1 MTAIWNGSVSE
12 MTLKFNMRTG
22 LALLVLPFVAACS
35 ETSVLD
41 TFDSGNRGHENGAI
55 VSNQPLSVPPDLS
68 LRQPGA
74 ANAPAYSGNGLQVQ
88 QGQRA
93 SSQTYQ
99 APPPPQPQTQQQPAW
114 QNSAP
119 APAQQQQAYQAPPA
133 PRDNTAG
140 ISNNVIQSQNPA
152 DEPYLRNGINPYNA
166 DGTRK
171 KQSVLDKEARAKKI
185 ELERAKNPNYGTVF
199 NSGDIWTSN

>member
-1 MTAIWNGSVSE
+1 
-12 MTLKFNMRTG
+12 MTLKLSWRMG
-22 LALLVLPFVAACS
+22 LAALTIPVLAGCS
-35 ETSVLD
+35 ETSVLN
-41 TFDSGNRGHENGAI
+41 TFDSGNRGEDSGAI

-74 ANAPAYSGNGLQVQ
+74 ANAPANSGNGLQVQ

-93 SSQTYQ
+93 SIQTNQTAPQ
-99 APPPPQPQTQQQPAW
+99 AQQPAW

-119 APAQQQQAYQAPPA
+119 AQQQQQAYQAPPP
-133 PRDNTAG
+133 PRDPTAG
-140 ISNNVIQSQNPA
+140 ISNPIIQSRNPA
-152 DEPYLRNGINPYNA
+152 DEPYLRHGINPYNP

-171 KQSVLDKEARAKKI
+171 KQSVLDKEARAKKL

-199 NSGDIWTSN
+199 NSGELWSSD

>member
-1 MTAIWNGSVSE
+1 
-12 MTLKFNMRTG
+12 MTLKFYMRTG
-22 LALLVLPFVAACS
+22 LALLVLPFLAACS

-41 TFDSGNRGHENGAI
+41 AFDSGNRAEETGPI
-55 VSNQPLSVPPDLS
+55 TSNQPLSVPPDLA

-93 SSQTYQ
+93 PSQAYQ

-119 APAQQQQAYQAPPA
+119 APTQQQSAPAQQQQAYQAPPA
-133 PRDNTAG
+133 TRK
-140 ISNNVIQSQNPA
+140 NPA

-185 ELERAKNPNYGTVF
+185 ELERAKNPSYGTVF
-199 NSGDIWTSN
+199 NSGELWSSN

>member
-1 MTAIWNGSVSE
+1 

-22 LALLVLPFVAACS
+22 LALIVLPFLAACS

-41 TFDSGNRGHENGAI
+41 AFDSGNRGDENGAI

-74 ANAPAYSGNGLQVQ
+74 ANAPAYTGNGLQVQ
-88 QGQRA
+88 QGQRG
-93 SSQTYQ
+93 SQTYQ
-99 APPPPQPQTQQQPAW
+99 APPPPQPQTQQPAW
-114 QNSAP
+114 QNS

-140 ISNNVIQSQNPA
+140 ISNNIIQSRNPA
-152 DEPYLRNGINPYNA
+152 DEPYLRHGINPYNA

-171 KQSVLDKEARAKKI
+171 KQAVLDKEARAKKI
-185 ELERAKNPNYGTVF
+185 ELERAKNPDYGTVF
-199 NSGDIWTSN
+199 NSGELWSSN

>member
-1 MTAIWNGSVSE
+1 
-12 MTLKFNMRTG
+12 MTLKFDMRAG
-22 LALLVLPFVAACS
+22 LALLVLPFLAACS

-41 TFDSGNRGHENGAI
+41 AFDSGNRGEDNAAI

-74 ANAPAYSGNGLQVQ
+74 ANAPASNGSGNGLQVQ

-93 SSQTYQ
+93 TNQTYQ
-99 APPPPQPQTQQQPAW
+99 APPPPQPQGQQPAW

-119 APAQQQQAYQAPPA
+119 APAQQQQAYQPPPA
-133 PRDNTAG
+133 PRDDTAG
-140 ISNNVIQSQNPA
+140 ISNNVIQSKNPA
-152 DEPYLRNGINPYNA
+152 DEAYLRHGINPYKP

-171 KQSVLDKEARAKKI
+171 KQSDLDKEARAKKI
-185 ELERAKNPNYGTVF
+185 ELERAKNPSYGTVF
-199 NSGDIWTSN
+199 NSGDLWSSD

>member
-1 MTAIWNGSVSE
+1 

-22 LALLVLPFVAACS
+22 LALLVLPFLAACS

-41 TFDSGNRGHENGAI
+41 AFDSGNRGEETGPI
-55 VSNQPLSVPPDLS
+55 TSNQPLSVPPDLA

-74 ANAPAYSGNGLQVQ
+74 ANAPAYNRSSNGLQVQ

-93 SSQTYQ
+93 TNQTYQ
-99 APPPPQPQTQQQPAW
+99 APPPPQPQGQQPAW
-114 QNSAP
+114 QNA

-133 PRDNTAG
+133 PRDSTAG
-140 ISNNVIQSQNPA
+140 ISNNIIQSQNPA
-152 DEPYLRNGINPYNA
+152 DEPYLRHGINPYNA

-185 ELERAKNPNYGTVF
+185 ELERAKNPSYGTVF
-199 NSGDIWTSN
+199 NSGELWTSN

>member
-1 MTAIWNGSVSE
+1 

-22 LALLVLPFVAACS
+22 LALIALPFLAACS

-41 TFDSGNRGHENGAI
+41 AFDSGNRGEENGAI

-74 ANAPAYSGNGLQVQ
+74 ANAPAYTGNGLQVQ

-93 SSQTYQ
+93 TNQTYQ
-99 APPPPQPQTQQQPAW
+99 APPPPQPQTQQPAW
-114 QNSAP
+114 QNSAT
-119 APAQQQQAYQAPPA
+119 APAQQQQAYQAPPK
-133 PRDNTAG
+133 PRDTTAG
-140 ISNNVIQSQNPA
+140 ISNSVIQSRNPA
-152 DEPYLRNGINPYNA
+152 DEPYLRHGINPYNA

-185 ELERAKNPNYGTVF
+185 ELERSKNPNYGTVF
-199 NSGDIWTSN
+199 NSGEFWSSN

>member
-1 MTAIWNGSVSE
+1 

-22 LALLVLPFVAACS
+22 LALLVLPFLAACS

-41 TFDSGNRGHENGAI
+41 AFDSGNRGDENGAI

-74 ANAPAYSGNGLQVQ
+74 ANAPASSNGLQVQ
-88 QGQRA
+88 QGQRG
-93 SSQTYQ
+93 SQAYQ
-99 APPPPQPQTQQQPAW
+99 APPPPQPQGQQQPAW
-114 QNSAP
+114 QNSGTP
-119 APAQQQQAYQAPPA
+119 PAQQQQAYQAPPA
-133 PRDNTAG
+133 PRDSSAG
-140 ISNNVIQSQNPA
+140 ISNNIIQSRNPA
-152 DEPYLRNGINPYNA
+152 DEPYLRHGINPYNA

-185 ELERAKNPNYGTVF
+185 ELERAKNPSYGTVF
-199 NSGDIWTSN
+199 NSGDLWTSN

>member
-1 MTAIWNGSVSE
+1 
-12 MTLKFNMRTG
+12 MTLKFDRRTG
-22 LALLVLPFVAACS
+22 LALIALPFLAACS

-41 TFDSGNRGHENGAI
+41 AFDSGNRGEENGAI
-55 VSNQPLSVPPDLS
+55 VSNQPLTVPPDLS

-74 ANAPAYSGNGLQVQ
+74 ANAPAYNGNGLQVQ

-93 SSQTYQ
+93 PSQTYQ
-99 APPPPQPQTQQQPAW
+99 APPPPQPQTQQPAW
-114 QNSAP
+114 QNTAP
-119 APAQQQQAYQAPPA
+119 QQQQTYQQPPA

-140 ISNNVIQSQNPA
+140 ISNNVIQSRNPA

-171 KQSVLDKEARAKKI
+171 KQAVLDREARAKKI
-185 ELERAKNPNYGTVF
+185 ELERGKNPNYGTVF
-199 NSGDIWTSN
+199 NSGELWSSN

>member
-1 MTAIWNGSVSE
+1 MTF
-12 MTLKFNMRTG
+12 KFNMRTG
-22 LALLVLPFVAACS
+22 LALLVLPFLAACS

-41 TFDSGNRGHENGAI
+41 AFDSGNRAEENGAI

-74 ANAPAYSGNGLQVQ
+74 ANAPAYNRSSNGLQVQ

-93 SSQTYQ
+93 PGRTYQ

-114 QNSAP
+114 QNSAT

-133 PRDNTAG
+133 PRK
-140 ISNNVIQSQNPA
+140 NPA

-171 KQSVLDKEARAKKI
+171 KQSVLDKEARAKKL
-185 ELERAKNPNYGTVF
+185 ELERAKNPDYGTVF
-199 NSGDIWTSN
+199 NSGELWTTN

>member
-1 MTAIWNGSVSE
+1 
-12 MTLKFNMRTG
+12 MTLKFSMRTG
-22 LALLVLPFVAACS
+22 LALLALPFVAACS

-41 TFDSGNRGHENGAI
+41 AFDAGNRGDENGAI
-55 VSNQPLSVPPDLS
+55 VTNQPLSVPPDLS

-74 ANAPAYSGNGLQVQ
+74 ANAPAYDRSGNGLQVQ

-93 SSQTYQ
+93 TNQTYQ
-99 APPPPQPQTQQQPAW
+99 APPPPQPQGQQPAW
-114 QNSAP
+114 QNSV
-119 APAQQQQAYQAPPA
+119 PAQQQQAYQAPPA
-133 PRDNTAG
+133 PRDETAG
-140 ISNNVIQSQNPA
+140 ISNNVIQSRNPA
-152 DEPYLRNGINPYNA
+152 DEPYLRHGINPYNP

-199 NSGDIWTSN
+199 NSGDLWSSD

>member
-1 MTAIWNGSVSE
+1 
-12 MTLKFNMRTG
+12 MTLKFSMRTG
-22 LALLVLPFVAACS
+22 LALLVLPFLAACS

-41 TFDSGNRGHENGAI
+41 AFDSGNRGDENAAI
-55 VSNQPLSVPPDLS
+55 VTNQPLSVPPDLS

-74 ANAPAYSGNGLQVQ
+74 ANAPARGNGLQVQ

-93 SSQTYQ
+93 SQAYQ
-99 APPPPQPQTQQQPAW
+99 APPPPQPQTQQPAW

-119 APAQQQQAYQAPPA
+119 APAQQQQQQAYQAPPA
-133 PRDNTAG
+133 PRK
-140 ISNNVIQSQNPA
+140 NPA
-152 DEPYLRNGINPYNA
+152 DEPYLRHGINPYNA

-185 ELERAKNPNYGTVF
+185 ELERSKNPDYGTVF
-199 NSGDIWTSN
+199 NSGELWTTN

>member
-1 MTAIWNGSVSE
+1 MTF
-12 MTLKFNMRTG
+12 KFNMRTG
-22 LALLVLPFVAACS
+22 LALLVLPFLAACS

-41 TFDSGNRGHENGAI
+41 AFDSGNRAEENGAI

-74 ANAPAYSGNGLQVQ
+74 ANAPAYNRSSNGLQVQ

-93 SSQTYQ
+93 TNQAYQ
-99 APPPPQPQTQQQPAW
+99 APPPPQPQGQQPAW

-119 APAQQQQAYQAPPA
+119 AQQQQAYQVPPA

-140 ISNNVIQSQNPA
+140 ISNNIVQSRNPA

-171 KQSVLDKEARAKKI
+171 KQSVLDNEARAKKL
-185 ELERAKNPNYGTVF
+185 ELERAKNPDYGTVF
-199 NSGDIWTSN
+199 NSGELWSTN

>member
-1 MTAIWNGSVSE
+1 
-12 MTLKFNMRTG
+12 MTLKFNMRAG
-22 LALLVLPFVAACS
+22 LALLVLPFLAACS

-41 TFDSGNRGHENGAI
+41 AFDSGNRGEETGPI
-55 VSNQPLSVPPDLS
+55 TSNQPLSVPPDLS

-74 ANAPAYSGNGLQVQ
+74 ANAPAYNRSSNGLQVQ

-93 SSQTYQ
+93 TNQAYQ
-99 APPPPQPQTQQQPAW
+99 APPPPQPQGQQPAW
-114 QNSAP
+114 QNA

-133 PRDNTAG
+133 PRDNSAG
-140 ISNNVIQSQNPA
+140 ISNNVIQSRNPA
-152 DEPYLRNGINPYNA
+152 DEPYLRHGINPYNA

-185 ELERAKNPNYGTVF
+185 ELERAKNPGYGTVF
-199 NSGDIWTSN
+199 NSGELWSSN

>member
-1 MTAIWNGSVSE
+1 

-22 LALLVLPFVAACS
+22 LALLVLPFLAACS

-41 TFDSGNRGHENGAI
+41 AFDSGNRGEDTGAI

-93 SSQTYQ
+93 PSQAYQ

-119 APAQQQQAYQAPPA
+119 APAQQQQAYQAPAA
-133 PRDNTAG
+133 PRK
-140 ISNNVIQSQNPA
+140 NPA

-185 ELERAKNPNYGTVF
+185 ELERAKNPDYGTVF
-199 NSGDIWTSN
+199 NSGELWSSN